1 MNGFF
6 KLEEQIVRPSGLHTT
21 QLLHLENKTKK
32 KHKKINFSGLITL
45 RIYWC

>member
-1 MNGFF
+1 MDFF

-32 KHKKINFSGLITL
+32 SIRQLTSVV
-45 RIYWC
+45 